1 MNRIVVGISGAS
13 GMPYAL
19 SLMNCLHASVQ
30 PEIETFVVPTR
41 AARKVWDVEMKTP
54 GGINHLLNYC
64 DHYFDEDNFLA
75 PIASGS
81 FLTDGMVVVPCSIK
95 TLSGIVHS
103 YNDTLLIRAADVTL
117 KEKRKLVLVVR
128 ENPLHAGHLKLMYE
142 AANLGAVIMPPV
154 TCFYNHPD
162 SIGQMVDHLV
172 GKILDQFGIEHN
184 IMKRW
189 CGR

>member
-1 MNRIVVGISGAS
+1 M
-13 GMPYAL
+13 
-19 SLMNCLHASVQ
+19 
-30 PEIETFVVPTR
+30 
-41 AARKVWDVEMKTP
+41 DTP
-54 GGINHLLNYC
+54 GGMTNLLEYS
-64 DHYFDEDNFLA
+64 DHFFQNDDFIP

-128 ENPLHAGHLKLMYE
+128 ETPLHSGHLKLMYE
-142 AANLGAVIMPPV
+142 AANLGAIIMPPV
-154 TCFYNHPD
+154 TCFYNKPE
-162 SIGQMVDHLV
+162 SIDQIVDHLV
-172 GKILDQFGIEHN
+172 GKILDQFDIEHN

-189 CGR
+189 GEL